1 MSAEEGQADYN
12 LDRDGKQKETLE
24 KYRNGR
30 KYFQNKA
37 TDKQSKYTNSS
48 SNTIVKKKT
57 NNTIKT
63 GAEDINRQLSKED
76 IQMAN
81 RHMKKCSTSL
91 LEKCKS
97 KLQ

>member
-48 SNTIVKKKT
+48 SNSIAKKNRKT
-57 NNTIKT
+57 
-63 GAEDINRQLSKED
+63 QSKRGQK
-76 IQMAN
+76 I
-81 RHMKKCSTSL
+81 
-91 LEKCKS
+91 
-97 KLQ
+97 